1 MIHGIVVLDLVNVAI
16 TPEMI
21 PEGEG
26 HVKYRSAN
34 AARKTRV
41 EKEARRLKVEEG
53 ISYNEALNKA
63 KRMDQGRC
71 AELYLTN
78 QGGIGGNAFGKPSSV
93 NRI

>member
-1 MIHGIVVLDLVNVAI
+1 MLQR
-16 TPEMI
+16 PEMI
-21 PEGEG
+21 PDGEG

-63 KRMDQGRC
+63 KHNDKGRC
-71 AELYLTN
+71 AELYLTVAD
-78 QGGIGGNAFGKPSSV
+78 GIGGNAFGKPSSV
-93 NRI
+93 SDRNLRCNP